1 MSTSDIGHQ
10 LYFIAGEP
18 ATFDEAGYET
28 LFAGAAIKV
37 GGIVSIG
44 PVGGTNNIID
54 VPDLETGYNK
64 AAKGAKTGAVTAI
77 ALREIKGDAGQAAV
91 KAAAAEAE
99 QNSYSFK
106 IVEPGASG
114 EVEYITG
121 ICYDWQRNERSTTS
135 YAGFTFSIRANY
147 ESVVAD
153 APVTP

>member
-1 MSTSDIGHQ
+1 MSTSDIGHT
-10 LYFIAGEP
+10 LHIATGKP
-18 ATFDEAGYET
+18 ATFDEAGYEAMT
-28 LFAGAAIKV
+28 WVKV

-54 VPDLETGYNK
+54 VPDLESGYNK

-77 ALREIKGDAGQAAV
+77 ALREIKADAGQAAA
-91 KAAAAEAE
+91 KSAASEAE
-99 QNSYSFK
+99 QNDYSFM
-106 IVEPGASG
+106 ITEPDASG

-121 ICYDWQRNERSTTS
+121 IAYDWQRNERSTTS

-153 APVTP
+153 APAAP